1 MIACLA
7 LVAIIT
13 ALVVVAIAWDREKGA
28 SLLRQ
33 PGASP
38 GIDAQATL
46 NPRIV
51 FFGDRMQALFDVTL
65 DRTRVDP
72 DSVRVA
78 AELAP
83 WEILGTRRER
93 RDAGTTTH
101 LRWTYELGCLIGPC
115 VPAGATAPL
124 EFAPARVTYAAPG
137 EASGARSS
145 LDIQIPLLVVYSRFS
160 AAGFESTDDAA
171 SPWRIDV
178 LTLPAVSYL
187 VSPSVVMVLLLAGS
201 LGLLGAAGG
210 FVYLAWPRRAPAP
223 APEPSQ
229 SPKRPS
235 LTPLEQALALL
246 EETVRLDGAGDQ
258 RRALELVAEEL
269 DEWGD
274 VELAG
279 AARVLAWSVGAPR
292 VEQTT
297 ALAARVRAELEQ
309 ALIESAASATNGAGR
324 ADSTGSRAWLAPP
337 PGALSATMPAR
348 FRGPRDARSSCGS
361 CSPVPLSPSS

>member
-1 MIACLA
+1 MSRTGVLRVVGLAAIAI
-7 LVAIIT
+7 VT
-13 ALVVVAIAWDREKGA
+13 ALAVVAIARDRGGESVLVPSAQG
-28 SLLRQ
+28 
-33 PGASP
+33 SP
-38 GIDAQATL
+38 GIDAHATL
-46 NPRIV
+46 TPRII

-78 AELAP
+78 AELSP

-101 LRWTYELGCLIGPC
+101 LRWTYDLRCLTGPC

-124 EFAPARVTYAAPG
+124 EFAPARVTYAVPG
-137 EASGARSS
+137 ESNAARRS
-145 LDIQIPLLVVYSRFS
+145 LDVQIPLLVVYSRFS
-160 AAGFESTDDAA
+160 AAGFEGTNDAV
-171 SPWRIDV
+171 SPWRMDV

-187 VSPSVVMVLLLAGS
+187 VSPNVAVVLLLAGS
-201 LGLLGAAGG
+201 VILLAAAGLL
-210 FVYLAWPRRAPAP
+210 VYLAWPRRAPAP
-223 APEPSQ
+223 APEPE
-229 SPKRPS
+229 PEPEPLPS

-246 EETVRLDGAGDQ
+246 EETVRADGAGDQ

-274 VELAG
+274 ADLAG
-279 AARVLAWSVGAPR
+279 AARVLAWSVGVPR

-309 ALIESAASATNGAGR
+309 ALVDSAASATNGAGR
-324 ADSTGSRAWLAPP
+324 
-337 PGALSATMPAR
+337 
-348 FRGPRDARSSCGS
+348 
-361 CSPVPLSPSS
+361 VV